1 MNVENT
7 PIGGI
12 CNDSTDVSKL
22 LNKLAIQQFLQS
34 KKWKP
39 VGTREQ
45 VNKHTKRFYTLV
57 TQRLMEI
64 LGVF

>member
-1 MNVENT
+1 M
-7 PIGGI
+7 I
-12 CNDSTDVSKL
+12 DSTDVSKL
-22 LNKLAIQQFLQS
+22 LNKLRIQQFLQS
-34 KKWKP
+34 KKWNP